1 MMLGETL
8 AILTAIMWAV
18 STVLSAKALKKVDP
32 IRSNAIKTLSSALI
46 MIPIALVT
54 GDLSNLFNADLNAL
68 FLVVLA
74 AMIGF
79 GIGDTLLFKSI
90 ILMGVPRAYTIVYTS
105 PLFTMIIAV
114 IFLKEPFLLKYLI
127 GTVLVVLSLIIISSE
142 KDKNHRGISLKG
154 ATMALISALCWAIGT
169 ILVALGLKGISVF
182 LANTIRFAVLALF
195 LFLVSKPGKKW
206 EIAGKDLAVL
216 SASGIIGMVLGGI
229 TFLFSLQM
237 IGASRATPLSSSSPI
252 WASIISSI
260 FLKEKVTIRLL
271 FSSIIVTLGIYFL
284 I

>member
-1 MMLGETL
+1 M
-8 AILTAIMWAV
+8 V
-18 STVLSAKALKKVDP
+18 
-32 IRSNAIKTLSSALI
+32 
-46 MIPIALVT
+46 PIALLT
-54 GDLSNLFNADLNAL
+54 GDLTNPSNIDLNAL
-68 FLVVLA
+68 FLVVSA

-90 ILMGVPRAYTIVYTS
+90 NLMGVSRAYTIVYVS
-105 PLFTMIIAV
+105 PLFTVIIAV
-114 IFLKEPFLLKYLI
+114 IFLKEPFLLRYLI
-127 GTVLVVLSLIIISSE
+127 GTILVVLSLIIVSLE
-142 KDKNHRGISLKG
+142 KDKNQRRISLKG
-154 ATMALISALCWAIGT
+154 AVMALISALCWAIGT

-182 LANTIRFAVLALF
+182 LANTIRFSVLALF
-195 LFLVSKPGKKW
+195 LFLVSKPRKKW

-229 TFLFSLQM
+229 TFLISLQL

-260 FLKEKVTIRLL
+260 FLKERVTIRLL
-271 FSSIIVTLGIYFL
+271 ISSIIVTIGIYFL

>member
-1 MMLGETL
+1 MLGETL
-8 AILTAIMWAV
+8 AVLTAILWAV

-32 IRSNAIKTLSSALI
+32 IRSNAIKTLSSAII
-46 MIPIALVT
+46 MVPIALLT
-54 GDLSNLFNADLNAL
+54 GDLTNLSNIDLNAL
-68 FLVVLA
+68 FLVVSA

-90 ILMGVPRAYTIVYTS
+90 ILMGVSRAYTIVYVS
-105 PLFTMIIAV
+105 PLFTVIIAV
-114 IFLKEPFLLKYLI
+114 IFLKEPFLLRYLI
-127 GTVLVVLSLIIISSE
+127 GTILVVLSLIIVSLE
-142 KDKNHRGISLKG
+142 KDKNQRGISLKG
-154 ATMALISALCWAIGT
+154 AVMALISALCWAIGT

-182 LANTIRFAVLALF
+182 LANTIRFSVLALF

-229 TFLFSLQM
+229 TFLISLQL

-260 FLKEKVTIRLL
+260 FLKERVTIRLL
-271 FSSIIVTLGIYFL
+271 ISSIIVTIGIYFL